1 MNSVRNFSN
10 FELTHDS
17 PVRFA
22 ICGVGHIGR
31 RHAALVSRHEGALL
45 VALIDS
51 RADLQPGLAV
61 EFPGVPFFLSFEEF
75 LASGPAAEVLTVAT
89 PNGCHAMQAVAGL
102 RHGLHVVVEKPI
114 ALSTTDA
121 EIIVQTAQ
129 KTGKLVFGVMQNR
142 YSPPAAWL
150 KQIYNEARLGQV
162 FLVQLN
168 CFWNRDARYYQLGS
182 WRGTQA
188 LDGGTLFTQFSHF
201 VDLLYWV
208 FGVMQNRYS
217 PPAAWLKQ
225 VVDEGRLGQVFLV
238 QLNCFWNRDAR
249 YYQPGGWKGTKALD
263 GGTLFTQFSHFVDLL
278 YWVFGDI
285 TNLSARFRDFT
296 HAGLTEFED
305 SGLVAFDLLRG
316 GSGTLSYS
324 TAVWDRNLES
334 SLTVVAERGSL
345 RIAGQYMDKVEY
357 CHLENYTLPALPPT
371 SPANDYGPFQGSAA
385 NHVQVI
391 ENVVDTVQR
400 RSFATTNAL
409 EGLKV
414 VEIIERIYALR

>member
-1 MNSVRNFSN
+1 MSNNSGAS
-10 FELTHDS
+10 
-17 PVRFA
+17 VRFA
-22 ICGVGHIGR
+22 ISGVGHIGR
-31 RHAALVSRHEGALL
+31 RHAALVSRHDGAELA
-45 VALIDS
+45 ALIDI
-51 RADLQPGLAV
+51 RTDLQPGLAT
-61 EFPGVPFFLSFEEF
+61 EFPGVPFFTSLEAY
-75 LASGPAAEVLTVAT
+75 LQTGPAADVLTVAT
-89 PNGCHAMQAVAGL
+89 PNGLHAPQAVAGL
-102 RHGLHVVVEKPI
+102 RHGLHVVIEKPI
-114 ALSTTDA
+114 ALHKADA
-121 EIIVQTAQ
+121 ETIVHTALQT
-129 KTGKLVFGVMQNR
+129 GRLVFGVMQNR

-150 KQIYNEARLGQV
+150 KQI
-162 FLVQLN
+162 
-168 CFWNRDARYYQLGS
+168 
-182 WRGTQA
+182 
-188 LDGGTLFTQFSHF
+188 
-201 VDLLYWV
+201 
-208 FGVMQNRYS
+208 
-217 PPAAWLKQ
+217 
-225 VVDEGRLGQVFLV
+225 VDEGRLGQVFLV

-249 YYQPGGWKGTKALD
+249 YYRPGGWKGTQALD

-285 TNLSARFRDFT
+285 TNIAARFRDFT

-305 SGLVAFDLLRG
+305 SGLVTFDLVRG

-345 RIAGQYMDKVEY
+345 RIAGQYMDKVDY
-357 CHLENYTLPALPPT
+357 CHIEGYHMPELPAT
-371 SPANDYGPFQGSAA
+371 NPANNYGAFQGSAA

>member
-1 MNSVRNFSN
+1 
-10 FELTHDS
+10 
-17 PVRFA
+17 
-22 ICGVGHIGR
+22 VGHIGR
-31 RHAALVSRHEGALL
+31 RHAALVARHDGAELA
-45 VALIDS
+45 ALIDA
-51 RADLQPGLAV
+51 RADLQPGLAT
-61 EFPGVPFFLSFEEF
+61 EFPGVPFFAS
-75 LASGPAAEVLTVAT
+75 LAEYLQGGPAADVLTVAT
-89 PNGCHAMQAVAGL
+89 PNGLHAPQAVAGL
-102 RHGLHVVVEKPI
+102 RHGLHVVIEKPI
-114 ALSTTDA
+114 ALHKADA
-121 EIIVQTAQ
+121 ETIVHTALQT
-129 KTGKLVFGVMQNR
+129 G
-142 YSPPAAWL
+142 
-150 KQIYNEARLGQV
+150 RL
-162 FLVQLN
+162 
-168 CFWNRDARYYQLGS
+168 
-182 WRGTQA
+182 
-188 LDGGTLFTQFSHF
+188 
-201 VDLLYWV
+201 V

-225 VVDEGRLGQVFLV
+225 VVDESRLGQVFLV

-249 YYQPGGWKGTKALD
+249 YYKPGGWKGSQALD

-285 TNLSARFRDFT
+285 ANISARFRDFT

-305 SGLVAFDLLRG
+305 SGLVTFDLVRG

-357 CHLENYTLPALPPT
+357 CHIQDYDMPELAPT
-371 SPANDYGPFQGSAA
+371 NPANNYGAFQGSAA

>member
-1 MNSVRNFSN
+1 MQNPSVRF
-10 FELTHDS
+10 
-17 PVRFA
+17 V

-31 RHAALVSRHEGALL
+31 RHAALVSRHDGAAL
-45 VALIDS
+45 VALVDTH
-51 RADLQPGLAV
+51 ADLQPGLAA
-61 EFPGVPFFLSFEEF
+61 EFPGVPFFSSLEDY
-75 LASGPAAEVLTVAT
+75 LQSGPAADVLTVAT
-89 PNGCHAMQAVAGL
+89 PNGLHAPQAVAGL

-114 ALSTTDA
+114 ALTKTDA
-121 EIIVQTAQ
+121 ETIVHTALQ
-129 KTGKLVFGVMQNR
+129 TGKLVFGVMQNR

-150 KQIYNEARLGQV
+150 KQ
-162 FLVQLN
+162 
-168 CFWNRDARYYQLGS
+168 
-182 WRGTQA
+182 
-188 LDGGTLFTQFSHF
+188 
-201 VDLLYWV
+201 
-208 FGVMQNRYS
+208 
-217 PPAAWLKQ
+217 
-225 VVDEGRLGQVFLV
+225 VVNEGRLGQVFLV

-249 YYQPGGWKGTKALD
+249 YYQPGGWKGTQALD

-285 TNLSARFRDFT
+285 TNISARFRDFT

-305 SGLVAFDLLRG
+305 SGLVTFDLLRG

-357 CHLENYTLPALPPT
+357 CHLENYALPELPPT
-371 SPANDYGPFQGSAA
+371 NPANDYGAFQGSAA

-391 ENVVDTVQR
+391 ENVVNTLQHR
-400 RSFATTNAL
+400 GTATTNAR